1 MKSKITSCVIIIS
14 FFLFI
19 NYNVV
24 GQSND
29 LQDTTRINL
38 IKAAKE
44 IMNAATYCALI
55 TLDEEGRPRVRVMDP
70 FKPEGDLIVWFGT
83 NPNSRKVAQ
92 IKNDPRVTLYYLDND
107 ASGYVMIHGKAHLV
121 DDPTEKENRWKD
133 GWDDFYLNKPKG
145 YLLIKVIPEW
155 MEILSTSRGLL
166 GDKIT
171 WQPPMV
177 LWNPKE

>member
-1 MKSKITSCVIIIS
+1 MKSKITTGVLIIS
-14 FFLFI
+14 LLLCLNF
-19 NYNVV
+19 NVV
-24 GQSND
+24 GQSNS
-29 LQDTTRINL
+29 LQDTIRINL
-38 IKAAKE
+38 IKAATE
-44 IMNAATYCALI
+44 IMNTASYCALI

-107 ASGYVMIHGKAHLV
+107 ASGYVMIHGTAQLV

-133 GWDDFYLNKPKG
+133 GWEDFYPNKPES
-145 YLLIKVIPEW
+145 YLLIKVVPEW
-155 MEILSTSRGLL
+155 MEIISTTRGIV
-166 GDKIT
+166 GDKMT

-177 LWNPKE
+177 IFDPTK